1 MVTGV
6 AMSTVWGGLRTPT
19 SLVSL
24 RQIAHALSH
33 RPIDPGAFAAL
44 GIVTLF
50 VTPLVAVAGAGTA
63 FYLEGD
69 RRFAVIAAL
78 IVAALFLSLRLG
90 HP

>member
-1 MVTGV
+1 
-6 AMSTVWGGLRTPT
+6 MSTVWGGHRTPAP
-19 SLVSL
+19 LVSL
-24 RQIAHALSH
+24 RQIVRALSH
-33 RPIDPGAFAAL
+33 RPIDPGALAAL

-69 RRFAVIAAL
+69 RRFAAIAAV
-78 IVAALFLSLRLG
+78 IVAALVLSLRLG